1 MKPPRTP
8 SRLLLALAAIALAGC
23 AGPGLKPPTRADV
36 VLHATTSV
44 NPDAGGRPSPL
55 VLSVYELKASG
66 RFTAADFLSLHERAD
81 QTLATDLVRREE
93 VLLAPGES
101 RTLNLRLQDGSR
113 YLGITGG
120 FRHYGEARW
129 RALAAIP
136 EGTTSR
142 VVVRADT
149 LSVNVE
155 SAGP

>member
-8 SRLLLALAAIALAGC
+8 VGALLILAAVALGGC
-23 AGPGLKPPTRADV
+23 AGPGLKPPTLANLT
-36 VLHATTSV
+36 LHATTTV
-44 NPDAGGRPSPL
+44 NPDAGGRPSPI
-55 VLSVYELKASG
+55 VLSVFELRAAG
-66 RFTAADFLSLHERAD
+66 RFNAADFLSLHERAD
-81 QTLATDLVRREE
+81 QTLAADLARREE

-101 RTLNLRLQDGSR
+101 RTLNLRLQEGSR

-120 FRHYGEARW
+120 YRRFGEARW
-129 RALAAIP
+129 RVLAAIP

-149 LSVNVE
+149 LSVSIE